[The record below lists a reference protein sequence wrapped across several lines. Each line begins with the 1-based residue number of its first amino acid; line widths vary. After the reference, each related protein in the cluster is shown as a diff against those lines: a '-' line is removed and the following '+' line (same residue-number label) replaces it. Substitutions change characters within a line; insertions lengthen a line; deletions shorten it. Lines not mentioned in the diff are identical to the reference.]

1 MVKFS
6 TAMQKIHNSPIF
18 VLAEKQNNKN
28 KQTNTLK
35 TIITPNPS
43 GYPEILGNLEQS
55 LTDLDI

>member
-1 MVKFS
+1 MLVQYLMVKFC

-35 TIITPNPS
+35 TIITPNPLWVS
-43 GYPEILGNLEQS
+43 RNTGQP
-55 LTDLDI
+55 